1 MYNKDS
7 FYVNEEKM
15 ILVKNKDILRILS
28 AYKLQTYEGKVHR
41 VHFKDIYQILVK
53 RVFKEEFDD
62 FEISKYLKTKM
73 KNQWLEKHKKV
84 KELPKTGFKAHQ
96 GFASKIITEYAK
108 RYRFRQEQQPGG
120 PSKQSEVGSPSK
132 DEAPAQDLKFGEKS
146 EADGQDGR
154 AVLRDTADLKK
165 LKQAAASDFKVGFV
179 GDRPSQDQD
188 NEKADHTKQRQRQG
202 GSKHIDGID
211 LDAPGTA
218 AGVGQRDESRGD
230 QLPAI
235 HPQGR
240 TRYKNKDEN
249 PQEFEEVGSQEEQSQ
264 GRAIEQINFNRE
276 RIARDDNGSDQNADS
291 MLASAQNL
299 QFNIK
304 MGQSITDSAMG
315 KSDSNMILL
324 SPKDDVHE
332 DEGLII
338 ASRSGNIDGNL

>member
-1 MYNKDS
+1 
-7 FYVNEEKM
+7 M

-108 RYRFRQEQQPGG
+108 RYRFRQEQGTGG
-120 PSKQSEVGSPSK
+120 TSKQGEAGNQSK
-132 DEAPAQDLKFGEKS
+132 DEAAQQDNKFGSAGSDDQQEGK
-146 EADGQDGR
+146 AI
-154 AVLRDTADLKK
+154 LRDTGDLKK
-165 LKQAAASDFKVGFV
+165 LKQHETKDFKIGFV
-179 GDRPSQDQD
+179 GDHPSQEQD
-188 NEKADHTKQRQRQG
+188 KEKADQAKQRQRQG
-202 GSKHIDGID
+202 GNKHINGID
-211 LDAPGTA
+211 LDPPRATA
-218 AGVGQRDESRGD
+218 GAGRRDESRGD

-235 HPQGR
+235 NPQGR
-240 TRYKNKDEN
+240 TRHKNKDEN

-276 RIARDDNGSDQNADS
+276 RIARDDNGSDQNAADS
-291 MLASAQNL
+291 MMASAQNL

-315 KSDSNMILL
+315 KSDSNLLLL
-324 SPKDDVHE
+324 SPKADEQE

-338 ASRSGNIDGNL
+338 PSRSGNIDGNV